1 MLADLLG
8 FLLFVIR
15 VFCSNSS
22 GLTVQSDDKYSDD
35 PYQFLIHLTE

>member
-1 MLADLLG
+1 MSDLLRI
-8 FLLFVIR
+8 LLFVIR
-15 VFCSNSS
+15 DFCSNCS